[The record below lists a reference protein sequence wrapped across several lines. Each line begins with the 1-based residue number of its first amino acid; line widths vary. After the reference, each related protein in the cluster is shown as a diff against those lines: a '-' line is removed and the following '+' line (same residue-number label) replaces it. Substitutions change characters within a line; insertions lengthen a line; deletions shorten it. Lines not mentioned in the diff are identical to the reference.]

1 MKYVFFGSPR
11 FAEVV
16 LEKLIAAGLPPALVV
31 CNPDRPVGRKKILT
45 PPPAKVLAAKHGL
58 PFWQPEKLEGWADH
72 FAGAEFA
79 VLAAYAKILP
89 EELIKHFPRG
99 IIGVHPSLLPKYRGA
114 TPIQS
119 AILAGEQETGTALFL
134 LDAKVDHGPV
144 LALRPL
150 AIAETDNYL
159 TLMEK
164 LAVLSG
170 ELLTEVLP
178 QYLSKTLTAS
188 PQNDA
193 LASYTKKFAA
203 EDGYADLEK
212 DPPSLIK
219 NKIRALNPE
228 PGVYTIR
235 SGKRYKILDGRT
247 IQPEGGVPREVPD
260 AITFLRSL

>member
-1 MKYVFFGSPR
+1 MNFAFFGSPR
-11 FAEVV
+11 FAEII
-16 LEKLIAAGLPPALVV
+16 LDKLIAAGMTPAVVV

-45 PPPAKVLAAKHGL
+45 PPPVKVLAGKRGL
-58 PFWQPEKLEGWADH
+58 PVWQPEKLEGWADH

-89 EELIKHFPRG
+89 EELIKYFPRG

-134 LDAKVDHGPV
+134 LDARVDHGPL
-144 LALRPL
+144 LATRPL
-150 AIAETDNYL
+150 AIAEQDNYP

-170 ELLTEVLP
+170 ELLAEVLP
-178 QYLSKTLTAS
+178 QYLSGVLAARA
-188 PQNDA
+188 QNEA
-193 LASYTKKFAA
+193 QASYTKKFTT
-203 EDGYADLEK
+203 EDGLVDLEK
-212 DPPSLIK
+212 DAPTIIK

-235 SGKRYKILDGRT
+235 SGKRYKILDGQT
-247 IQPEGGVPREVPD
+247 IQPEGGIPRKVPD